1 MSTKYISEE
10 SWRVFRILSEFIDGI
25 EDLSKIGPAV
35 TIFGSARTKKNYNIA
50 MELAE
55 MLSKEG
61 FAIITGAGGGIMEAA
76 NRGAYIAGGESIGL
90 NIDLPTEQKPN
101 KYTTKL
107 LNFRYFFVR
116 KVMFVR
122 FSKAFIALPGGFG
135 TLDEFFELITLIQTK
150 KIKKFPVV
158 LIGKDYWSG
167 LFSWMKNTVLAQNNV
182 SPGDLK
188 IFKIIDNPRNAVK
201 YIIDFYKNKKNKLKL
216 ENI

>member
-1 MSTKYISEE
+1 MSTQYISRE
-10 SWRVFRILSEFIDGI
+10 SWRVFRILSEFVDGF
-25 EDLSKIGPAV
+25 EDLSNIGPAV

-76 NRGAYIAGGESIGL
+76 NRGAYISGGESIGL

-101 KYTTKL
+101 KYITKL

-150 KIKKFPVV
+150 KIKKFPVI

-167 LFSWMKNTVLAQNNV
+167 LFSWMKNTVLAQNNI
-182 SPGDLK
+182 SPEDLK
-188 IFKIIDNPRNAVK
+188 IFKIIDNPPNAVK
-201 YIIDFYKNKKNKLKL
+201 YIKDFYKNKKNMLKL
-216 ENI
+216 VNI

>member
-1 MSTKYISEE
+1 MSTQFISKE
-10 SWRVFRILSEFIDGI
+10 SWRVFRILSEFVDGI
-25 EDLSKIGPAV
+25 EDLSNIGPAV

-122 FSKAFIALPGGFG
+122 FSKAFIAFPGGFG

-150 KIKKFPVV
+150 KIKKFPVI

-167 LFSWMKNTVLAQNNV
+167 LFSWLRNTVLAQNNV

-188 IFKIIDNPRNAVK
+188 IFKIIDNPHNAVK
-201 YIIDFYKNKKNKLKL
+201 YIKDFYKNKKNMLKL